1 MLEVIPYVRALL
13 YQSHSEVGNAKQVR
27 SFLIRHVRR
36 NCCSIWAL
44 VWGFWFPNWSRSTSP
59 EGRKKAAMPYYNK
72 DPGIKHFFKS
82 FAERLLLGV
91 RGCSWSHLTRK
102 SSVSPSAS
110 SFLSKATTIRDPLTV
125 GVSRLACTRT
135 PQHATWIQVRNKTN
149 RRT

>member
-1 MLEVIPYVRALL
+1 
-13 YQSHSEVGNAKQVR
+13 
-27 SFLIRHVRR
+27 
-36 NCCSIWAL
+36 
-44 VWGFWFPNWSRSTSP
+44 
-59 EGRKKAAMPYYNK
+59 MPSYNK
-72 DPGIKHFFKS
+72 DPYTKHFFKS

-110 SFLSKATTIRDPLTV
+110 SFPSKATTIRDPLTV

-149 RRT
+149 RRTWRRLLVDCDVLSYTHTFNPPSQGRLVNCQLLRLQILLWHSGNPGQNRQLYTVRSTHKLVGV